1 MRKGFVW
8 LSLAFLTLQFSTA
21 CTRKEQAIEISQRS
35 EVQTLPSKKLVPGQF
50 KEVPASEL
58 LDASTT
64 LAYPTDYT
72 FVPSF
77 FGDDGL
83 VYGYHMDEKNGKSS
97 LIYLDT
103 ASKEYK
109 TLKSVEFEQSP
120 IVFGTYYADKE
131 LTIFHEYHYEN

>member
-21 CTRKEQAIEISQRS
+21 CTQKEQEKEISQRS

-64 LAYPTDYT
+64 LDYPTDYT
-72 FVPSF
+72 FVPTF
-77 FGDDGL
+77 FWR
-83 VYGYHMDEKNGKSS
+83 
-97 LIYLDT
+97 
-103 ASKEYK
+103 
-109 TLKSVEFEQSP
+109 
-120 IVFGTYYADKE
+120 
-131 LTIFHEYHYEN
+131 